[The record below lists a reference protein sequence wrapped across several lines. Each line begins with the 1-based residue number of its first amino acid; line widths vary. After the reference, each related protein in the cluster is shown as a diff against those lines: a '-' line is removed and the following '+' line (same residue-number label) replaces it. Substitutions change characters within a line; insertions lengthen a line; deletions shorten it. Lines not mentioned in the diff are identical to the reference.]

1 MVAEMIEP
9 GRSPAFLAGV
19 KNRDAIGLHAWF
31 SARPRSALED
41 PCMDGKTV
49 LEAALYQMALGRID
63 PKDIESRFG
72 PLGSVTPRSAAR

>member
-9 GRSPAFLAGV
+9 GCAPAFLAGV

-41 PCMDGKTV
+41 ACMDGKTV

-63 PKDIESRFG
+63 PKDIEARFG
-72 PLGSVTPRSAAR
+72 PLAATARRRAAP